1 MTTHTY
7 KRLTLGLL
15 VFYAVSLAV
24 AFPGHLISARAQP
37 STSSGHRA
45 TLEDC
50 SASLRGGEAD
60 AFSEGLI
67 TQFLSEKDG
76 TSLDDF
82 HVHGWRW
89 HTMSLVR
96 EAGRLRNLAQRS
108 TTTTE
113 TMANFEPLKQAT
125 DYVIGFNLKGLHKI
139 EADLFFPWMREK
151 LTSVDKQDLSDAFA
165 TVMDQ
170 LESDRQKV
178 EQLGDSIVSCL
189 FLYMGRRQLY

>member
-1 MTTHTY
+1 MTTLTY

-24 AFPGHLISARAQP
+24 AFPGYLTSARAQP
-37 STSSGHRA
+37 SISSGHRS

-50 SASLRGGEAD
+50 SASLRGGEED
-60 AFSEGLI
+60 ASSERLI
-67 TQFLSEKDG
+67 SQFLSENDG

-108 TTTTE
+108 SSTIE
-113 TMANFEPLKQAT
+113 TKAIIQPLKQAT

-165 TVMDQ
+165 TVMDR
-170 LESDRQKV
+170 LESDRQLV
-178 EQLGDSIVSCL
+178 EQLGESIVSCFIL
-189 FLYMGRRQLY
+189 SMLWEMI